1 MDNWK
6 IDDSAFSAQY
16 NTASRAGKKA
26 AAAELRALSARYL
39 RASGRLAIELTNGA
53 TVLIPVRL
61 LQGMHEATPKQLSN
75 VSVVAGGYGLSWPD
89 LDCDFTV
96 PGLVLGLFGTK
107 TWMSILARA
116 AGRVTTPVKAKAARE
131 NGKKGGRPLAKERA
145 A

>member
-1 MDNWK
+1 MVNWT
-6 IDDSAFSAQY
+6 IDDKAFTTQYSAA
-16 NTASRAGKKA
+16 TRAGKKA
-26 AAAELRALSARYL
+26 AATEPRAVAARYL

-61 LQGMHEATPKQLSN
+61 LQGMREATPKQLSN
-75 VSVVAGGYGLSWPD
+75 VSVVGRGYGVSWPD

-107 TWMSILARA
+107 TWMSTLAKA
-116 AGRVTTPVKAKAARE
+116 AGRVSTPAKAKAARE
-131 NGKKGGRPLAKERA
+131 NGKKGGRPPIKDHA